1 MSKPPSCSMN
11 ETIVA
16 SRQVVDFDLETRP
29 LAVWYDGKCTWEPT
43 AVAWAWDDGPISTL
57 ALPEVDSETLLRT
70 FAAVLDEL
78 IASGSVLTGHNI
90 DQFDLPVLSA
100 AMAENN
106 LPNLRPMLT
115 QDTLRGLPKMKDLSR
130 SQENLGVMFGLKAP
144 KVHMSNAD
152 WREANRLTLEG
163 VAKAKKRVAG
173 DVRQHRELR
182 RVLRAR
188 GLLKPPK
195 LWKP

>member
-1 MSKPPSCSMN
+1 MN
-11 ETIVA
+11 EVIVA
-16 SRQVVDFDLETRP
+16 HRRVLDFDMETRP

-43 AVAWAWDDGPISTL
+43 AIAWAWDDGRISTL
-57 ALPEVDSETLLRT
+57 ALPEVSRVKMLLT
-70 FAAVLDEL
+70 FRAVIDIAVLRGD
-78 IASGSVLTGHNI
+78 VLTGHNI

-100 AMAENN
+100 AMAEND
-106 LPNLRPMLT
+106 LPPLEPVLT

-130 SQENLGVMFGLKAP
+130 SQENLGIMFGLRAP

-152 WREANRLTLEG
+152 WREANRMSEGG
-163 VAKAKKRVAG
+163 VAKTKRRVAG

-182 RVLRAR
+182 RELLRR

-195 LWKP
+195 LWRP